1 MATFIYLQYASAIP
15 RFPTL
20 PRLYLIHHQPERPS
34 GFLREKRKK
43 KGKGYLGDRDGKDKI
58 NMIQVT
64 QNGGTNVIIEF
75 CFFPPLAV
83 CWFQ

>member
-64 QNGGTNVIIEF
+64 QKWGERMSSLSFVF
-75 CFFPPLAV
+75 SPL
-83 CWFQ
+83 